1 MRFYTNITHELRTP
15 LTLILGPLEDLQADK
30 TLSPK
35 QANKIGIIRDSA
47 TRLLNLI
54 NQILE
59 FRKTETENRKLK
71 VGRENVANLIQE
83 IGIKYKELNCNP
95 EVTINIRTNAENQV
109 IYCDREILTVILDN
123 LMSNALKYTPKGS
136 ITLSLSAAE
145 ENGNRYT
152 LFSVE
157 DTGHGIDAE
166 SLNHIFERYYQGSGK
181 YQVSGSGIGL
191 ALVKSLTDLHEGFIE
206 VESEPDKGSKFTLK
220 ILTDNTYPN
229 ADHRSTIQTET
240 AEQDADATTEKEENR
255 SIILVVEDNHDIR
268 EYIRSSFENTYEVLT
283 ANNGQEGWELAQ
295 NRIPNIIISDI
306 MMPVMDGIELCKH
319 IKEDIRTSHIP
330 VILLTAKDTLNDKEE
345 GYAAGADSF
354 ITKPFSARLL
364 NSRINNILENR
375 RKIAG
380 LITSTPVT
388 ETERKNVENERRT
401 LSKLDQE
408 FLDKVTNI
416 IEENLSLEKLT

>member
-1 MRFYTNITHELRTP
+1 MSQTLRTP
-15 LTLILGPLEDLQADK
+15 LQLILGPLEDLQADK

-71 VGRENVANLIQE
+71 VGQENVANLIQE
-83 IGIKYKELNCNP
+83 IGIKYKELNRNP

-123 LMSNALKYTPKGS
+123 LMSNALKYTPKVS

-206 VESEPDKGSKFTLK
+206 VDSEPDKGSKFTLK

-229 ADHRSTIQTET
+229 AEHRSTIQTET

-283 ANNGQEGWELAQ
+283 ANNGQD
-295 NRIPNIIISDI
+295 RR
-306 MMPVMDGIELCKH
+306 DGSWLKTVSP
-319 IKEDIRTSHIP
+319 TS
-330 VILLTAKDTLNDKEE
+330 L
-345 GYAAGADSF
+345 
-354 ITKPFSARLL
+354 SA
-364 NSRINNILENR
+364 
-375 RKIAG
+375 
-380 LITSTPVT
+380 TS
-388 ETERKNVENERRT
+388 
-401 LSKLDQE
+401 
-408 FLDKVTNI
+408 
-416 IEENLSLEKLT
+416 

>member
-1 MRFYTNITHELRTP
+1 
-15 LTLILGPLEDLQADK
+15 
-30 TLSPK
+30 
-35 QANKIGIIRDSA
+35 
-47 TRLLNLI
+47 
-54 NQILE
+54 
-59 FRKTETENRKLK
+59 
-71 VGRENVANLIQE
+71 
-83 IGIKYKELNCNP
+83 
-95 EVTINIRTNAENQV
+95 
-109 IYCDREILTVILDN
+109 
-123 LMSNALKYTPKGS
+123 MSNALKYTPKGS
-136 ITLSLSAAE
+136 ITLSLSAVE

-229 ADHRSTIQTET
+229 AEHRSTIQTET
-240 AEQDADATTEKEENR
+240 AERDADATAEKEENR

-283 ANNGQEGWELAQ
+283 ANNGREGWELAQ

-416 IEENLSLEKLT
+416 IEENLSLEKN